1 MKSKAAMERAKEVEQ
16 TLVESGDIIRLGHG
30 RVIRAK
36 EFFVLPLEKQI
47 ELKHS
52 VPRLGANHWWK
63 GRPKRVGAKP

>member
-16 TLVESGDIIRLGHG
+16 TLVESGDVIRLGHG

-36 EFFVLPLEKQI
+36 DFFALPLEKQI

-52 VPRLGANHWWK
+52 VPRLAVNHWRK
-63 GRPKRVGAKP
+63 GRPKPTEVKS